1 MYVCS
6 VAQSVWLF
14 VTAWTVARQAPLSM
28 EFSRQRTLEWVAI
41 SYFRGSSP
49 SRDWIRIPCVTCV
62 GRRILYHCATREA
75 LVILCTWYLLWIYLQ
90 KYLQKE
96 HLLKLYFNNMST
108 WGLPRWLNGDLPMQE
123 TWVRFLD
130 WENPLEKEMATHS
143 TVLCL
148 ENSMGR
154 GAWRATVHGISKSR
168 TRLSN

>member
-1 MYVCS
+1 MFCCPVC
-6 VAQSVWLF
+6 L
-14 VTAWTVARQAPLSM
+14 
-28 EFSRQRTLEWVAI
+28 TLRGRMDC
-41 SYFRGSSP
+41 SPPGSSVHGIFQAKNSGVGCYFLLQGIFSIQGLNP
-49 SRDWIRIPCVTCV
+49 HPLHHLF

-90 KYLQKE
+90 KYLQKQ

-108 WGLPRWLNGDLPMQE
+108 WGLPCWLNGNLPMQE

-143 TVLCL
+143 IVLCL

-154 GAWRATVHGISKSR
+154 GAWQATVHGISKSR

>member
-1 MYVCS
+1 MFSCPVC
-6 VAQSVWLF
+6 L
-14 VTAWTVARQAPLSM
+14 
-28 EFSRQRTLEWVAI
+28 TLRDRMDC
-41 SYFRGSSP
+41 SPPGSSVHGIFQAKNP
-49 SRDWIRIPCVTCV
+49 GVGCYFLLQGIFSIQGLNPHPLHHLCWQADSLPLRHSGSTCNTLYMVPTVNISTKIP
-62 GRRILYHCATREA
+62 
-75 LVILCTWYLLWIYLQ
+75 
-90 KYLQKE
+90 QKE
-96 HLLKLYFNNMST
+96 YLLKLYFNNMST